1 MHCSNSANILTKL
14 NLTKLDDELK
24 APSRVEFT
32 LGGSRRF
39 LAIERGSYFDCSM
52 SPTVTGRGA
61 GQSLRDRLVSRGA
74 HWCRCWSYTDPIAEV
89 VAIFKQVVVVVDAF
103 VAVAVVYLVVVEL
116 EIVARSVSFAK
127 FGLRTM

>member
-1 MHCSNSANILTKL
+1 M
-14 NLTKLDDELK
+14 
-24 APSRVEFT
+24 
-32 LGGSRRF
+32 
-39 LAIERGSYFDCSM
+39 
-52 SPTVTGRGA
+52 
-61 GQSLRDRLVSRGA
+61 RDRLVSRGA

-103 VAVAVVYLVVVEL
+103 VAVVVVYLVVVEL